1 MSQSQDI
8 PILDIVVHYEI
19 AGNPDAPALVLLHG
33 NGEDLHIFDKQ
44 ISYFS
49 QFYRTIAIDTRGHGQ
64 STRGIQQFNFH
75 TFASDLTYVLEALHI
90 EKAHIVGFSDGA
102 IIALHAALSTPERVR
117 SMVLLGANYHPKG
130 LRLVP
135 RFCIIVAYIWLLAA
149 SLFSKKMRKRWEIWG
164 LMVWWPKLK
173 LEYLSRINIP
183 TLVVT
188 GEKDMVSQRHNNKIH
203 NAIVGSQRL
212 VIPKGDHFWMR
223 KQPELFQ
230 QHVVEFLQKH
240 AHN

>member
-1 MSQSQDI
+1 
-8 PILDIVVHYEI
+8 L
-19 AGNPDAPALVLLHG
+19 
-33 NGEDLHIFDKQ
+33 
-44 ISYFS
+44 
-49 QFYRTIAIDTRGHGQ
+49 
-64 STRGIQQFNFH
+64 NFH
-75 TFASDLTYVLEALHI
+75 TFAADLACVLEALHI

-135 RFCIIVAYIWLLAA
+135 RFCILVAYIWLWAA
-149 SLFSKKMRKRWEIWG
+149 SLSSKKMRKRREVWG

-173 LEYLSRINIP
+173 LEYISRINIP

-188 GEKDMVSQRHNNKIH
+188 GEKDMVGQRHNDKIH
-203 NAIVGSQRL
+203 NAIAGSRRL
-212 VIPKGDHFWMR
+212 VVPKGDHFWMR

-240 AHN
+240 SHH